1 MSDQAEKLRKKLK
14 AIESTPAKT
23 IAVVS
28 GKGGVGKSNITVNTA
43 FSLAQKG
50 NKVLIFDFDIGMGNI
65 NVLLGVDT
73 KYTISDYIEKDI
85 PINEIIFSGPNNISY
100 ISAGNGFSEVLE
112 LDHIF
117 VQRLLEE
124 LEKLQYQYDFIL
136 FDMGAGATT
145 VNLQILLSVDDIF
158 VVTTPEPT
166 SVTDAYSM
174 MKYIVLQSLENNLFL
189 ICNRSEKEKEGI
201 ITVNRLQTVM
211 KKFLNKDIH
220 ILGILPED
228 SHVRK
233 AVIRQIPFYTEF
245 PHSSISEKLE
255 KMVQNYLGETK
266 YEKQS
271 SQSNPFI
278 RKLRSFFER

>member
-100 ISAGNGFSEVLE
+100 ISAGNGFSKVLE

-145 VNLQILLSVDDIF
+145 
-158 VVTTPEPT
+158 
-166 SVTDAYSM
+166 
-174 MKYIVLQSLENNLFL
+174 
-189 ICNRSEKEKEGI
+189 
-201 ITVNRLQTVM
+201 
-211 KKFLNKDIH
+211 
-220 ILGILPED
+220 
-228 SHVRK
+228 
-233 AVIRQIPFYTEF
+233 
-245 PHSSISEKLE
+245 
-255 KMVQNYLGETK
+255 
-266 YEKQS
+266 
-271 SQSNPFI
+271 
-278 RKLRSFFER
+278 